1 MVDEKQPQLFG
12 FLNIYKPK
20 GMTSFDVVA
29 RLRRVTKIKQIGH
42 TGTLDP
48 LAVGVL
54 PICIGKS
61 TRLIE
66 YLYDDKEYLATVQFG
81 KDTDTYDL
89 DGTVTKTYDKKI
101 TQEDLISILD
111 DFRGEIE
118 QLPPI
123 YSAIKVN
130 GKKLYEYA
138 RNGEEVEIKPRKVF
152 ISKLEL
158 ESFDYEKQEAKI
170 LVDCSKG
177 TYIRSI
183 AYDIGQKLDCGGYL
197 TALERTKAGLF
208 NKEHS
213 IPLGNFS
220 EISDVMA
227 NLVNPLDVLSL
238 PKVELNDI
246 EKERVNH
253 GMAIYNKGFKNS
265 DIVILVYGGRIHAI
279 GMVKENQILVKK
291 VFEVLWKRLFY
302 C

>member
-1 MVDEKQPQLFG
+1 MIDEKQSQLFG

-29 RLRRVTKIKQIGH
+29 KLRRVTKIKQIGH

-48 LAVGVL
+48 FAVGVL
-54 PICIGKS
+54 PICIGKA

-66 YLYDDKEYLATVQFG
+66 YLDDDKEYLATVQFG

-89 DGTVTKTYDKKI
+89 DGTVTKTYNQKI
-101 TQEDLISILD
+101 TQADLISILD

-138 RNGEEVEIKPRKVF
+138 RKGEEVEIKPRKVF

-158 ESFDYEKQEAKI
+158 ENFDFEKQEAKI
-170 LVDCSKG
+170 LVGCSKG

-183 AYDIGQKLDCGGYL
+183 AYDIGQKLNCGGYL

-208 NKEHS
+208 NREHS
-213 IPLGNFS
+213 IPLENFG
-220 EISDVMA
+220 EVSDVR
-227 NLVNPLDVLSL
+227 NKLVNPIDVLPLS
-238 PKVELNDI
+238 KVELNDV

-253 GMAIYNKGFKNS
+253 GMAIYNRGFKNS
-265 DIVILVYGGRIHAI
+265 DVVILVYGGRIHAI
-279 GMVKENQILVKK
+279 GMVEDNQILVKK

>member
-48 LAVGVL
+48 FAVGVL

-66 YLYDDKEYLATVQFG
+66 YLDDDKEYLATAQFG

-101 TQEDLISILD
+101 TQEDLISILE

-220 EISDVMA
+220 EISDVMT

-291 VFEVLWKRLFY
+291 VFEVL
-302 C
+302 

>member
-48 LAVGVL
+48 FAVGVL
-54 PICIGKS
+54 PICIGKA

-66 YLYDDKEYLATVQFG
+66 YLDDDKEYLATVQFG

-89 DGTVTKTYDKKI
+89 DGAVTKTYYKKI

-138 RNGEEVEIKPRKVF
+138 RKGEEVEIKPRKVF

-158 ESFDYEKQEAKI
+158 ESFDYEKQKAKI
-170 LVDCSKG
+170 LVGCSKG

-197 TALERTKAGLF
+197 TALERTKAGMF
-208 NKEHS
+208 NKEQAK
-213 IPLGNFS
+213 PLDDFKYFS
-220 EISDVMA
+220 EVMT

-253 GMAIYNKGFKNS
+253 GMAIYNRGFKNS

-291 VFEVLWKRLFY
+291 VFEVL
-302 C
+302 

>member
-48 LAVGVL
+48 FAVGVL

-66 YLYDDKEYLATVQFG
+66 YLDDDKEYLATVQFG

-158 ESFDYEKQEAKI
+158 ESFDYEKQKAKI
-170 LVDCSKG
+170 LVGCSKG

-208 NKEHS
+208 NKEYS
-213 IPLGNFS
+213 IPLENFS
-220 EISDVMA
+220 EISDVMT

-238 PKVELNDI
+238 PKIELNDI

-253 GMAIYNKGFKNS
+253 GMAIYNRGFKNS

-291 VFEVLWKRLFY
+291 VFEVL
-302 C
+302 

>member
-1 MVDEKQPQLFG
+1 MIDEKQPQLFG

-48 LAVGVL
+48 FAVGVL
-54 PICIGKS
+54 PICIGKA

-66 YLYDDKEYLATVQFG
+66 YLDDDKEYLATVQFG

-89 DGTVTKTYDKKI
+89 DGTVTNTYDKKI
-101 TQEDLISILD
+101 TQENLISILD

-118 QLPPI
+118 QLPPR

-158 ESFDYEKQEAKI
+158 ENFDFEKQEAKI
-170 LVDCSKG
+170 LVGCSKG

-183 AYDIGQKLDCGGYL
+183 AYDIGQKLNCGGYL

-208 NKEHS
+208 NREHS
-213 IPLGNFS
+213 IPLENFG
-220 EISDVMA
+220 EISDVR
-227 NLVNPLDVLSL
+227 NKLVNPIDVLPLS
-238 PKVELNDI
+238 KVELNDV

-253 GMAIYNKGFKNS
+253 GMAIYNRGFKNS
-265 DIVILVYGGRIHAI
+265 DVVILAYGGRIHAI
-279 GMVKENQILVKK
+279 GMVEDNQILVKK
-291 VFEVLWKRLFY
+291 VFEVL
-302 C
+302 

>member
-66 YLYDDKEYLATVQFG
+66 YLDDDKEYLATVQFG

-291 VFEVLWKRLFY
+291 VFEVL
-302 C
+302 

>member
-48 LAVGVL
+48 FAVGVL

-66 YLYDDKEYLATVQFG
+66 YLDDDKEYLATVQFG

-89 DGTVTKTYDKKI
+89 DSTVTKTYDKKI

-197 TALERTKAGLF
+197 TDLERTKAGLF
-208 NKEHS
+208 NKEYS
-213 IPLGNFS
+213 IPLENFS

-291 VFEVLWKRLFY
+291 VFEVL
-302 C
+302 

>member
-1 MVDEKQPQLFG
+1 MADEKQPQLFG

-29 RLRRVTKIKQIGH
+29 KLRRVTKIKQIGH

-48 LAVGVL
+48 FAVGVL

-66 YLYDDKEYLATVQFG
+66 YLEDDKEYLATVQFG

-89 DGTVTKTYDKKI
+89 DGAVVKNYYNKI
-101 TQEDLISILD
+101 TQDDLLSVLD

-138 RNGEEVEIKPRKVF
+138 RKGEEVEIKPRKVF

-158 ESFDYEKQEAKI
+158 VNFDEEKQEGKI
-170 LVDCSKG
+170 LVGCSKG

-183 AYDIGQKLDCGGYL
+183 AYDIGQKLNCGGYL
-197 TALERTKAGLF
+197 TALERTKAGMF
-208 NKEHS
+208 NKENS
-213 IPLGNFS
+213 TPLEDFK
-220 EISDVMA
+220 EFSDVE
-227 NLVNPLDVLSL
+227 NKLINPLDVLPL
-238 PKVELNDI
+238 PQVKLNDI
-246 EKERVNH
+246 ENERVNH
-253 GMAIYNKGFKNS
+253 GMPIYNSGFKNS

-279 GMVKENQILVKK
+279 GMVKDNQILVKK
-291 VFEVLWKRLFY
+291 VFEVL
-302 C
+302 

>member
-48 LAVGVL
+48 FAVGVL

-66 YLYDDKEYLATVQFG
+66 YLDDDKEYLATVQFG

-130 GKKLYEYA
+130 GKKLCEYA
-138 RNGEEVEIKPRKVF
+138 RNGEDVEIKPRKVF

-158 ESFDYEKQEAKI
+158 EFFDYEKQEAKI
-170 LVDCSKG
+170 LVGCSKG

-208 NKEHS
+208 NKEYS
-213 IPLGNFS
+213 IPLENFS
-220 EISDVMA
+220 EISDVMT
-227 NLVNPLDVLSL
+227 NLINPLDVLSL
-238 PKVELNDI
+238 PKVILNDV
-246 EKERVNH
+246 EKNRVNH
-253 GMAIYNKGFKNS
+253 GMAIYNKGLNNS
-265 DIVILVYGGRIHAI
+265 DVVILVYGGRIHAI

-291 VFEVLWKRLFY
+291 VFEVL
-302 C
+302 

>member
-1 MVDEKQPQLFG
+1 MIDEKQPQLFG

-29 RLRRVTKIKQIGH
+29 KLRRVTKIKQIGH

-48 LAVGVL
+48 FAVGVL
-54 PICIGKS
+54 PICIGKA

-66 YLYDDKEYLATVQFG
+66 YLDDDKEYLATVQFG

-101 TQEDLISILD
+101 TQADLISILD

-138 RNGEEVEIKPRKVF
+138 RKGEEVEIKPRKVF

-158 ESFDYEKQEAKI
+158 ENFDFEKQEAKI
-170 LVDCSKG
+170 LVGCSKG

-183 AYDIGQKLDCGGYL
+183 AYDIGQKLNCGGYL

-208 NKEHS
+208 NREHS
-213 IPLGNFS
+213 IPLENFG
-220 EISDVMA
+220 EVSDVR
-227 NLVNPLDVLSL
+227 NKLINPIDVLPLS
-238 PKVELNDI
+238 KVELNDV
-246 EKERVNH
+246 EKERINH
-253 GMAIYNKGFKNS
+253 GMAIYNRGFKNS
-265 DIVILVYGGRIHAI
+265 DVVILVYGGRIHAI
-279 GMVKENQILVKK
+279 GMVEDNQILVKK
-291 VFEVLWKRLFY
+291 VFEVL
-302 C
+302 

>member
-1 MVDEKQPQLFG
+1 MIDEKQPQLFG

-48 LAVGVL
+48 FAVGVL
-54 PICIGKS
+54 PICIGKA

-66 YLYDDKEYLATVQFG
+66 YLDDDKEYLATVQFG

-101 TQEDLISILD
+101 TQEDLISILN

-138 RNGEEVEIKPRKVF
+138 RKGEEVEIKPRKVF

-158 ESFDYEKQEAKI
+158 ENFDFEKQEAKI
-170 LVDCSKG
+170 LVGCSKG

-183 AYDIGQKLDCGGYL
+183 AYDIGQKLNCGGYL

-208 NKEHS
+208 NREHS
-213 IPLGNFS
+213 IPLENFG
-220 EISDVMA
+220 EVSDVR
-227 NLVNPLDVLSL
+227 NKLVNPIDVLPLS
-238 PKVELNDI
+238 KVELNDI

-253 GMAIYNKGFKNS
+253 GMAIYNRGFKNS
-265 DIVILVYGGRIHAI
+265 DVVILVYGGRIHAI
-279 GMVKENQILVKK
+279 GMVENNQILVKK
-291 VFEVLWKRLFY
+291 VFEVL
-302 C
+302 

>member
-48 LAVGVL
+48 FAVGVL

-66 YLYDDKEYLATVQFG
+66 YLDDDKEYLATVQFG

-111 DFRGEIE
+111 DFQGEIE

-170 LVDCSKG
+170 FVSCSKG

-213 IPLGNFS
+213 IPLANFS
-220 EISDVMA
+220 EISDVMT
-227 NLVNPLDVLSL
+227 NLVNPLNVLSL

-291 VFEVLWKRLFY
+291 VFEVL
-302 C
+302 

>member
-48 LAVGVL
+48 FAVGVL
-54 PICIGKS
+54 PICIGKA

-66 YLYDDKEYLATVQFG
+66 YLDDDKEYLATVQFG

-101 TQEDLISILD
+101 TQEDLISILN

-138 RNGEEVEIKPRKVF
+138 RKGEEVEIKPRKVF

-158 ESFDYEKQEAKI
+158 ENFDFEKQEAKI
-170 LVDCSKG
+170 IVGCSKG

-183 AYDIGQKLDCGGYL
+183 AYDIGQKLNCGGYL

-208 NKEHS
+208 NREHS
-213 IPLGNFS
+213 IPLGNFG
-220 EISDVMA
+220 EVSDVK
-227 NLVNPLDVLSL
+227 NKLVNPIDVLPLS
-238 PKVELNDI
+238 KVELNDI

-253 GMAIYNKGFKNS
+253 GMAIYNRGFKNS
-265 DIVILVYGGRIHAI
+265 DVVILVYGGRIHAI
-279 GMVKENQILVKK
+279 GMVKDNQILVKK
-291 VFEVLWKRLFY
+291 VFEVL
-302 C
+302 

>member
-1 MVDEKQPQLFG
+1 MEDEKQPQLFG

-29 RLRRVTKIKQIGH
+29 KLRRVTKIKQIGH

-48 LAVGVL
+48 FAVGVL

-66 YLYDDKEYLATVQFG
+66 YLEDDKEYLATVQFG

-89 DGTVTKTYDKKI
+89 DGTVVKNYDKKI
-101 TQEDLISILD
+101 TQDDLLSVLD

-138 RNGEEVEIKPRKVF
+138 RKGEEVEIKPRKVF

-158 ESFDYEKQEAKI
+158 ISFEEEKQEAKI
-170 LVDCSKG
+170 LVGCSKG

-183 AYDIGQKLDCGGYL
+183 AYDIGQKLNCGGYL
-197 TALERTKAGLF
+197 TALERTKAGVF
-208 NKEHS
+208 NKENS
-213 IPLGNFS
+213 TPLEDFK
-220 EISDVMA
+220 ELPDVENKMI
-227 NLVNPLDVLSL
+227 NPLDVLPL
-238 PKVELNDI
+238 PQVKLNDI

-253 GMAIYNKGFKNS
+253 GMPIYNKGFKNS

-279 GMVKENQILVKK
+279 GMVKDNQILVKK
-291 VFEVLWKRLFY
+291 VFEVL
-302 C
+302 

>member
-1 MVDEKQPQLFG
+1 MIDEKQPQLFG

-48 LAVGVL
+48 FAVGVL
-54 PICIGKS
+54 PICIGKA

-66 YLYDDKEYLATVQFG
+66 YLDDDKEYLATVQFG

-89 DGTVTKTYDKKI
+89 DGTVTKIYNKKI
-101 TQEDLISILD
+101 TQADLISILD

-138 RNGEEVEIKPRKVF
+138 RKGEEVEIKPRKVF

-158 ESFDYEKQEAKI
+158 ENFDFEKQEAKI
-170 LVDCSKG
+170 LVGCSKG

-183 AYDIGQKLDCGGYL
+183 AYDIGQKLNCGGYL

-208 NKEHS
+208 NREHS
-213 IPLGNFS
+213 IPLENFG
-220 EISDVMA
+220 EFSDVR
-227 NLVNPLDVLSL
+227 NKLVNPIDVLPLS
-238 PKVELNDI
+238 KVELNDV

-253 GMAIYNKGFKNS
+253 GMAIYNRGFKNS
-265 DIVILVYGGRIHAI
+265 DVVILVYGGRIHAI
-279 GMVKENQILVKK
+279 GMVEDNQILVKK

>member
-1 MVDEKQPQLFG
+1 MIDEKQPQLFG

-48 LAVGVL
+48 FAVGVL
-54 PICIGKS
+54 PICIGKA

-66 YLYDDKEYLATVQFG
+66 YLDDDKEYLATVQFG

-89 DGTVTKTYDKKI
+89 DGTVTKTYNQKI
-101 TQEDLISILD
+101 TQADLISILD

-138 RNGEEVEIKPRKVF
+138 RKGEEVEIKPRKVF

-158 ESFDYEKQEAKI
+158 ENFDFEKQEAKI
-170 LVDCSKG
+170 IVGCSKG

-183 AYDIGQKLDCGGYL
+183 AYDIGQKLNCGGYL

-208 NKEHS
+208 NREHS
-213 IPLGNFS
+213 IPLENFG
-220 EISDVMA
+220 EVSDVR
-227 NLVNPLDVLSL
+227 NKLVNPIDVLPLS
-238 PKVELNDI
+238 KVELNDI

-253 GMAIYNKGFKNS
+253 GMAIYNRGFKNS
-265 DIVILVYGGRIHAI
+265 DVVILVYGGRIHAI
-279 GMVKENQILVKK
+279 GMVEDNQILVKK

>member
-1 MVDEKQPQLFG
+1 MADEKQPQLFG

-29 RLRRVTKIKQIGH
+29 KLRRVTKIKQIGH

-48 LAVGVL
+48 FAVGVL

-66 YLYDDKEYLATVQFG
+66 YLEDDKEYLATVQFG

-89 DGTVTKTYDKKI
+89 DGTVVKNYDKKI
-101 TQEDLISILD
+101 TQDDLLSVLD

-118 QLPPI
+118 QFPPI

-138 RNGEEVEIKPRKVF
+138 RKGEEVEIKPRKVF

-158 ESFDYEKQEAKI
+158 ISFEEEKQEAKI
-170 LVDCSKG
+170 LVGCSKG

-183 AYDIGQKLDCGGYL
+183 AYDIGQKLNCGGYL
-197 TALERTKAGLF
+197 TALERTKAGMF
-208 NKEHS
+208 NKENS
-213 IPLGNFS
+213 TPLEDFK
-220 EISDVMA
+220 EFSDVE
-227 NLVNPLDVLSL
+227 NKLINPLDVLSL
-238 PKVELNDI
+238 PQVKLNDI

-253 GMAIYNKGFKNS
+253 GMPIYNRGFKNS

-279 GMVKENQILVKK
+279 GMVKDNQILVKK
-291 VFEVLWKRLFY
+291 VFEVL
-302 C
+302 

>member
-48 LAVGVL
+48 FAVGVL

-66 YLYDDKEYLATVQFG
+66 YLDDDKEYLATVQFG

-170 LVDCSKG
+170 LVSCSKG

-213 IPLGNFS
+213 IPLANFS
-220 EISDVMA
+220 EISDVMT
-227 NLVNPLDVLSL
+227 NLVNPLNVLSL

-291 VFEVLWKRLFY
+291 VFEVL
-302 C
+302 

>member
-48 LAVGVL
+48 FAVGVL
-54 PICIGKS
+54 PICIGKA

-66 YLYDDKEYLATVQFG
+66 YLDDDKEYLATVQFG

-101 TQEDLISILD
+101 NQEDLISILD

-158 ESFDYEKQEAKI
+158 ESFDYEKQKAKI
-170 LVDCSKG
+170 LVGCSKG

-213 IPLGNFS
+213 IPLENFS
-220 EISDVMA
+220 EISDVMT

-253 GMAIYNKGFKNS
+253 GMAIYNRGFKNS

>member
-1 MVDEKQPQLFG
+1 MVDEKQSQLFG

-29 RLRRVTKIKQIGH
+29 RLRRVTKIRQIGH

-48 LAVGVL
+48 FAVGVL

-66 YLYDDKEYLATVQFG
+66 YLNDDKEYLATVQFG

-89 DGTVTKTYDKKI
+89 DGNVTKTYDKKI
-101 TQEDLISILD
+101 TQDELLSILD
-111 DFRGEIE
+111 DLRGEIE

-138 RNGEEVEIKPRKVF
+138 RKGEEVEIKPRKVF

-158 ESFDYEKQEAKI
+158 VNFDEEKQEAKV
-170 LVDCSKG
+170 LVGCSKG

-183 AYDIGQKLDCGGYL
+183 AYDMGQKLNCGGYL
-197 TALERTKAGLF
+197 TALERTKAGMF
-208 NKEHS
+208 SKENS
-213 IPLGNFS
+213 TPLEDFK
-220 EISDVMA
+220 EFSDVVEK
-227 NLVNPLDVLSL
+227 LINPLEVLDI
-238 PKVELNDI
+238 PKIQLNEV

-253 GMAIYNKGFKNS
+253 GMAIYNRGLKNS

-279 GMVKENQILVKK
+279 GMVKENKILVKK

>member
-1 MVDEKQPQLFG
+1 MIDEKQPQLFG

-48 LAVGVL
+48 FAVGVL
-54 PICIGKS
+54 PICIGKA

-66 YLYDDKEYLATVQFG
+66 YLDDDKEYLATVQFG

-89 DGTVTKTYDKKI
+89 DGTVTKIYDKKI
-101 TQEDLISILD
+101 TQADLISILD

-158 ESFDYEKQEAKI
+158 ENFDFEKQEAKI
-170 LVDCSKG
+170 LVGCSKG

-183 AYDIGQKLDCGGYL
+183 AYDIGQKLNCGGYL

-208 NKEHS
+208 NREHS
-213 IPLGNFS
+213 IPLENFG
-220 EISDVMA
+220 EVSDVR
-227 NLVNPLDVLSL
+227 NKLVNPIDVLPLS
-238 PKVELNDI
+238 KVELNDV

-253 GMAIYNKGFKNS
+253 GMAIYNRGFKNS
-265 DIVILVYGGRIHAI
+265 DVVILAYGGRIHAI
-279 GMVKENQILVKK
+279 GMVEDNQILVKK
-291 VFEVLWKRLFY
+291 VFEVL
-302 C
+302 

>member
-48 LAVGVL
+48 FAVGVL
-54 PICIGKS
+54 PICIGKA

-66 YLYDDKEYLATVQFG
+66 YLDDDKEYLATVQFG

-158 ESFDYEKQEAKI
+158 ENFDYEKQEAKI
-170 LVDCSKG
+170 LVGCSKG

-208 NKEHS
+208 NKEYS
-213 IPLGNFS
+213 IPLENFS
-220 EISDVMA
+220 EISDVMT

-253 GMAIYNKGFKNS
+253 GMAIYNRGFKNS

-291 VFEVLWKRLFY
+291 VFEVL
-302 C
+302 

>member
-48 LAVGVL
+48 FAVGVL

-66 YLYDDKEYLATVQFG
+66 YLDDDKEYLATVQFG

-111 DFRGEIE
+111 YFRGEIE

-170 LVDCSKG
+170 LVGCSKG

-208 NKEHS
+208 NKEYS
-213 IPLGNFS
+213 IPLGNFN
-220 EISDVMA
+220 ENSDVMT

-253 GMAIYNKGFKNS
+253 GMAIYNRGFKNS

-291 VFEVLWKRLFY
+291 VFEVL
-302 C
+302 

>member
-48 LAVGVL
+48 FAVGVL

-66 YLYDDKEYLATVQFG
+66 YLDDDKEYLATVQFG

-89 DGTVTKTYDKKI
+89 DGTVTKTYDQKI

-111 DFRGEIE
+111 DFRGKIE

-213 IPLGNFS
+213 IPLENFS
-220 EISDVMA
+220 EISDVMT

-291 VFEVLWKRLFY
+291 VFEVL
-302 C
+302 

>member
-48 LAVGVL
+48 FAVGVL

-66 YLYDDKEYLATVQFG
+66 YLDDDKEYLATVQFG

-101 TQEDLISILD
+101 NQEDLISILD

-158 ESFDYEKQEAKI
+158 ESFDYENQEAKI
-170 LVDCSKG
+170 LVGCSKG

-183 AYDIGQKLDCGGYL
+183 AYDIGQKLGCGGYL

-208 NKEHS
+208 NKEYS
-213 IPLGNFS
+213 IPLENFS
-220 EISDVMA
+220 EISDVMT

-253 GMAIYNKGFKNS
+253 GMAIYNRGFKNS

-291 VFEVLWKRLFY
+291 VFEVL
-302 C
+302 

>member
-48 LAVGVL
+48 FAVGVL

-66 YLYDDKEYLATVQFG
+66 YLDDDKEYLATVQFG

-170 LVDCSKG
+170 LVGSSKG

-197 TALERTKAGLF
+197 TALERTKAGMF
-208 NKEHS
+208 NKEQAK
-213 IPLGNFS
+213 PLDDFK
-220 EISDVMA
+220 EFSDVMT

-246 EKERVNH
+246 EKKRVNH

-291 VFEVLWKRLFY
+291 VFEVL
-302 C
+302 